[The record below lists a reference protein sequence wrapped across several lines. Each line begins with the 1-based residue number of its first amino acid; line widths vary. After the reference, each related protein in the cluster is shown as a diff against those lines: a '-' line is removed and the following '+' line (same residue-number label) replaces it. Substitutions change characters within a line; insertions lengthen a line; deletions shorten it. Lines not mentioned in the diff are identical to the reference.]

1 MLKFAREEPQ
11 FCSEQKTVTK
21 PRQAKTRPKDTEQ
34 FRRLR
39 GQMFCLGQLFR
50 LFREI
55 PRLETFDSAEL
66 LSHIT
71 PPKLRFGWG
80 LVGAWRALRSK
91 GVKPGRPSTRLII
104 SSWKHRNRSGFDPTW
119 DGASALP

>member
-71 PPKLRFGWG
+71 TTQTQVRLGTCWG
-80 LVGAWRALRSK
+80 LAGPPIQGCKAWQTFDSFNHFKLEASK
-91 GVKPGRPSTRLII
+91 SIGI
-104 SSWKHRNRSGFDPTW
+104 
-119 DGASALP
+119 